1 MIVVCNSGHL
11 IALSKI
17 KHLDILKEFFQEIII
32 PEAVWIEVVEK
43 GKGRPGAKD
52 IKESP
57 WIRVKRVENKIAIEA
72 LRHEIGAGESEA
84 IILAMELN
92 ADLVLIDEKKKK
104 KKKKK
109 KNKIANLGLIYS
121 TVIAIIAGM
130 VNCGTCK
137 SRMVHLI
144 ITTYCIYLRSPGAS
158 RKSMQP
164 LKVKN
169 TNCRWTHIIIVS
181 ALL

>member
-1 MIVVCNSGHL
+1 VIVVSNSGPL

-17 KHLDILKEFFQEIII
+17 KHLDILKDFFEEIII

-57 WIRVKRVENKIAIEA
+57 WIIVNRVENKIGIEA

-92 ADLVLIDEKKKK
+92 ADLVLIDD
-104 KKKKK
+104 
-109 KNKIANLGLIYS
+109 KIARG
-121 TVIAIIAGM
+121 IAGSM
-130 VNCGTCK
+130 GLNVAGTLSIIYEAINNK
-137 SRMVHLI
+137 LMNEKFEEIIKIMRKNNIWISDELI
-144 ITTYCIYLRSPGAS
+144 DVIQKKGL
-158 RKSMQP
+158 
-164 LKVKN
+164 
-169 TNCRWTHIIIVS
+169 HI
-181 ALL
+181 

>member
-1 MIVVCNSGHL
+1 M

-17 KHLDILKEFFQEIII
+17 KHLDILKEFFEEIII

-92 ADLVLIDEKKKK
+92 ADLVLIDD
-104 KKKKK
+104 
-109 KNKIANLGLIYS
+109 KIARGIAVSMGLNVAGTLSIVYEAINNKRMNEKFEEIIKIMRKNNIWIS
-121 TVIAIIAGM
+121 DELIDVIQKEG
-130 VNCGTCK
+130 
-137 SRMVHLI
+137 L
-144 ITTYCIYLRSPGAS
+144 
-158 RKSMQP
+158 
-164 LKVKN
+164 
-169 TNCRWTHIIIVS
+169 HI
-181 ALL
+181 